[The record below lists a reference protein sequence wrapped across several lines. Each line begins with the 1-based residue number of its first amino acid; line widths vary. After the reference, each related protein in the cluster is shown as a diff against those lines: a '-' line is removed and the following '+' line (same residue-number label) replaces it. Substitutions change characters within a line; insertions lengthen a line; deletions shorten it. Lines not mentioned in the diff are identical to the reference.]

1 MIRSLAKSSYQFA
14 KRSPL
19 LRRIA
24 RTPMIACWKSRVA
37 PWVLLGDSTYER
49 WMSRRLTTRHLDYP
63 CRPEPGLLSLLTTAW
78 NTSPQ
83 YLQAIADSVLQQR
96 GVDDFEWIVIDNG
109 STKPAT
115 RRLLQDVAAGDPRVR
130 LFRVEDNLG
139 IVGGMR
145 LALEQAAG
153 RYVVPVDSDDWL
165 YPDCL
170 QVATS
175 VVQQRG
181 YPAILYSD
189 EDHLLGRKF
198 VLPYFKPD
206 WDPVLFQSCAY
217 IAHLGVFD
225 RRQALNLGV
234 YSDSRL
240 DGCHDWDTF
249 ERFRRSGHVPEHIPE
264 VLYSW
269 RMHAGSTAANIRSK
283 SYIESSHR
291 RLLGAMLERR
301 GLTDRFTLRK
311 NPLFHGTPDWHFHR
325 EAVEPRPL
333 LVIRV
338 MDAAGSRANN
348 PNPCATAVSAMPGVR
363 TADTAVAR
371 FDADGTKLYPA
382 RVINVPHD
390 IPLASLFNLVRE
402 AMPPDG
408 LVAFVSESVQI
419 DNPDWAWEA
428 LGQFE
433 LHPDAA
439 VVGGR
444 LVNPRDVVLD
454 AGRIFGFGGECDS
467 PDSGRS
473 VDDPGY
479 YAQAWKPHS
488 VSAVSMSLCVFDVP
502 FLARLLDGLTRPHA
516 PPASLP
522 NLGQWAGAFAARHA
536 RRVIYTP
543 FLTGTTAEPPPV
555 FLSDR
560 ERLAFQHTNRDLIP
574 DPRFYPACLSL
585 DSGGAFE
592 LADQVP
598 YVRAT

>member
-1 MIRSLAKSSYQFA
+1 MIRSLAKSGYHFA

-24 RTPMIACWKSRVA
+24 RTPLIARWKSRVA
-37 PWVLLGDSTYER
+37 PWVLLGDSKYER
-49 WMSRRLTTRHLDYP
+49 WMANRLTTRHLDYP
-63 CRPEPGLLSLLTTAW
+63 CRPESGLLSLLTTAW
-78 NTSPQ
+78 NTSPH
-83 YLQAIADSVLQQR
+83 YLQALADSVLQQR
-96 GVDDFEWIVIDNG
+96 SVTDFEWIVIDNG

-115 RRLLQDVAAGDPRVR
+115 RRRLEEIAAGDPRVR
-130 LFRVEDNLG
+130 LFRVEKNLG

-145 LALEQAAG
+145 LALEQATG
-153 RYVVPVDSDDWL
+153 RYVLPVDSDDWL

-170 QVATS
+170 QVVTS
-175 VVQQRG
+175 VVQERS

-225 RRQALNLGV
+225 RRLALELDV
-234 YSDSRL
+234 YSDSRM

-249 ERFRRSGHVPEHIPE
+249 ERFRRCGHVPEHIPE

-291 RLLGAMLERR
+291 RLLTGMLEQR

-325 EAVEPRPL
+325 EPVSPRPL

-338 MDAAGSRANN
+338 LDIPASEGEVGCVTGS
-348 PNPCATAVSAMPGVR
+348 
-363 TADTAVAR
+363 
-371 FDADGTKLYPA
+371 YPA
-382 RVINVPHD
+382 RVVNVPRD
-390 IPLASLFNLVRE
+390 IPLASLLNLVQD
-402 AMPPDG
+402 AAPPDG
-408 LVAFVSESVQI
+408 LVAFVSSSVQI
-419 DNPDWAWEA
+419 DNLDWAWEA

-444 LVNPRDVVLD
+444 LVSPRGVVLD
-454 AGRIFGFGGECDS
+454 AGRILGFGGEHES

-488 VSAVSMSLCVFDVP
+488 ASAVSMSLCVFDAP
-502 FLARLLDGLTRPHA
+502 FLARQLGDLARPEA

-522 NLGQWAGAFAARHA
+522 NLGLWSGAFAARHS

-543 FLTGTTAEPPPV
+543 FLTATIAEPPTL

-560 ERLAFQHTNRDLIP
+560 ERLAFQHYSRDLIP
-574 DPRFYPACLSL
+574 DSRFYPTCLSSA
-585 DSGGAFE
+585 SGRAFE
-592 LADQVP
+592 LNEITPCLGA
-598 YVRAT
+598 A